1 MADIELKS
9 LKFSEDGDV
18 YYPLPIVSTNNTG
31 QVLAVDYK
39 GNWSVLD
46 QRVLYEHINGTGD
59 IVKVGPTPAG
69 GEIVMSYNL
78 EEDTMCFGD
87 YNCKDVGAYLAI
99 GIGRN
104 TIEVSA
110 SPSTAMGVV
119 NLAYLQSKFNELS
132 DQHLLLPPAD
142 TSNEGK
148 VLMVNSKGTP
158 QWTAQALQN
167 LGITSGTTDIG
178 SGAELATGSIYFVH
192 EE

>member
-31 QVLAVDYK
+31 QVLTVDHK

-46 QRVLYEHINGTGD
+46 QRVLYEHIDEKGD
-59 IVKVGPTPAG
+59 IVTVGPTPTG
-69 GEIVMSYNL
+69 GEIIMSYNL
-78 EEDTMCFGD
+78 EEDAICFGD
-87 YNCKDVGAYLAI
+87 YNCKYVGAYLAI
-99 GIGRN
+99 GAGKN

-110 SPSTAMGVV
+110 SPSTPMGVV
-119 NLAYLQSKFNELS
+119 NLAYLQSKFDELA
-132 DQHLLLPPAD
+132 DQYMLLPPAD
-142 TSNEGK
+142 TSYEGN
-148 VLMVNSKGTP
+148 VLMVNSKGIR
-158 QWTAQALQN
+158 QWTAITLQN